1 MDSTYKGEQV
11 LKAILA
17 KQETMKEKERK
28 VMRWSR
34 DSLIHDLEERAAMW
48 ELDDIP
54 SDEEVDR
61 RKTAIASI
69 LEDYR
74 VVGKLQLDEEV
85 RGRGE
90 RGRERQP
97 PTFTPPFIA

>member
-1 MDSTYKGEQV
+1 
-11 LKAILA
+11 
-17 KQETMKEKERK
+17 MKEKERK